1 MQINYA
7 RYPGVV
13 GNDWPGAEQNP
24 AYSSSAK
31 SAPRRIFLV
40 TRDQLFVTYDQLFVT
55 CDQLFMTCVFPLSL
69 RVKRSNP
76 VNIVRATR
84 DILQPW
90 IATPSAMAR
99 DDKVWC
105 IVVLLSQVLHTVS
118 LRATRSNP
126 DTFTSYP
133 WLAIRDL

>member
-40 TRDQLFVTYDQLFVT
+40 TRAPLFVPCDQLFV
-55 CDQLFMTCVFPLSL
+55 TCVFPLSL
-69 RVKRSNP
+69 R
-76 VNIVRATR
+76 A
-84 DILQPW
+84 Q
-90 IATPSAMAR
+90 
-99 DDKVWC
+99 
-105 IVVLLSQVLHTVS
+105 
-118 LRATRSNP
+118 RSNP

-133 WLAIRDL
+133 CPVSLSFVIASNAKQSSK

>member
-40 TRDQLFVTYDQLFVT
+40 TGYWVIVCICIPMIIIHLRTHLVIAREYNDRGDPVIIESHAD
-55 CDQLFMTCVFPLSL
+55 CVRASFTGLL
-69 RVKRSNP
+69 RV
-76 VNIVRATR
+76 
-84 DILQPW
+84 
-90 IATPSAMAR
+90 AR
-99 DDKVWC
+99 NDKVGC
-105 IVVLLSQVLHTVS
+105 
-118 LRATRSNP
+118 R
-126 DTFTSYP
+126 
-133 WLAIRDL
+133 

>member
-31 SAPRRIFLV
+31 SAPRRFFLV
-40 TRDQLFVTYDQLFVT
+40 TRDQLFVTCDQLFV
-55 CDQLFMTCVFPLSL
+55 TCVFPLSL

-76 VNIVRATR
+76 VNMYARMR
-84 DILQPW
+84 DFDYNW

-99 DDKVWC
+99 DDKVGIPILC
-105 IVVLLSQVLHTVS
+105 
-118 LRATRSNP
+118 
-126 DTFTSYP
+126 YP
-133 WLAIRDL
+133 MV